1 MARKPKRLKDVAY
14 QISRPFAF
22 MSVSGPTLHVY
33 RLTLPIVAM
42 LVSCAAGL
50 FLPAGLDLVGD
61 KSVSD
66 YMATFFSAL
75 PGFFIAALAAVVAF
89 NGGDLDTEMPDV
101 KLSITVHGDKVAQ
114 PITLRVFLSYLFAY
128 LTVLSFIG
136 FFVCLG
142 GSLVAPSVTE
152 LLQRITD
159 PGVRSGWRTIC
170 ELLFTGVVAFVGA
183 SVVFCTG
190 QGLYFLAERVHQTL
204 LPRESG
210 ER

>member
-1 MARKPKRLKDVAY
+1 MARTPKRLKDIVY
-14 QISRPFAF
+14 QFSRPFAF
-22 MSVSGPTLHVY
+22 MSVSGPTLHIY
-33 RLTLPIVAM
+33 RLTLPLIATF
-42 LVSCAAGL
+42 LSCAAAW

-89 NGGDLDTEMPDV
+89 NGGDLDNEMPDV
-101 KLSITVHGDKVAQ
+101 KLSITAHGDTVTQ

-136 FFVCLG
+136 FFVCLV
-142 GSLVAPSVTE
+142 GSLLAPSVTE
-152 LLQRITD
+152 WIQRIADLGSRNKWQTA
-159 PGVRSGWRTIC
+159 S
-170 ELLFTGVVAFVGA
+170 ELAFTGVVAFVSA

-190 QGLYFLAERVHQTL
+190 QGLYFLAERVHQNL
-204 LPRESG
+204 LPGSVEP
-210 ER
+210 